1 MNNNRTNYKS
11 ENNLKSLKNSFN
23 YAFKGIFEIYKT
35 QRNFRIQSLV
45 GLIVMIVA
53 FFANLTEIEFIFIIL
68 SVFLVL
74 IMESINTVFEKLL
87 DFLHPFYSSSVKLI
101 KDISAAAVLITSI
114 FAVAI
119 GITIFGR
126 AFFNLPPKYGIIIA
140 GIFLLVLNIVGAI
153 KKPSDKNL

>member
-1 MNNNRTNYKS
+1 MNNNRTNNKS

-23 YAFKGIFEIYKT
+23 YAFKGLFEIYKT

-74 IMESINTVFEKLL
+74 IMEIINTVIEKLL

-126 AFFNLPPKYGIIIA
+126 AFFNLSPKYGIIIA

-153 KKPSDKNL
+153 RKPSDKNL